1 VRERERERGREGERE
16 SGWRGE
22 GGREER
28 ESLVSF
34 EVEGARINREI
45 GCSLIFQTP
54 VRSLNRERK
63 TNGGREGERERERER
78 EVGEGGRGTRA
89 HDAAAEGGRRGGRVC
104 ALAPGRI
111 LAFVKPR
118 HGVRSLQLSC
128 LVPRALPCHALPCH
142 ACWPGLTRSCRGPP
156 PLLPYYSLPAAIIRA
171 ITDGQRRESLSHVS
185 LPSISPHF
193 AAVIFG

>member
-1 VRERERERGREGERE
+1 VREREREREGERE

-78 EVGEGGRGTRA
+78 WGRGGEGRERMTRQPRAAGAGAACVRWRQAAFSHSLNRGT
-89 HDAAAEGGRRGGRVC
+89 ELGPSSSRV
-104 ALAPGRI
+104 
-111 LAFVKPR
+111 
-118 HGVRSLQLSC
+118 SC
-128 LVPRALPCHALPCH
+128 LVPCHAMPCLAMPAGLASLALVVALLPCS
-142 ACWPGLTRSCRGPP
+142 R
-156 PLLPYYSLPAAIIRA
+156 
-171 ITDGQRRESLSHVS
+171 ITLCPRR
-185 LPSISPHF
+185 
-193 AAVIFG
+193 